1 MAVTFFPFNS
11 IVVGG
16 VADRPANAENLA
28 AYLAGF
34 FSNGVLMQQDTS
46 LQVSVSSGMNVQIH
60 AGVGNIN
67 GKTILNTAAEIVPIE
82 AASLTLD
89 RIDRVIFRLDEVN
102 RLMEFDVL
110 KGTAASS
117 PTAPALT
124 QGADIYEMCLAEV
137 RVPAGAS
144 EIIASYITDK
154 RADSALCG
162 YSSIPGHMQDIAYGG
177 TGANTAAGALANLGM
192 ADSGW
197 VDATLS
203 SRFSRYATDTPCQY
217 RKIGKH
223 VQIRGVVKPTA
234 TIAGSATDYPIF
246 TLPEGYRPS
255 VSVYSVCQGSGK
267 NTWLL
272 RVYTDGT
279 VNFSRYGTTSNAEA
293 GTSTWLP
300 FDVGFLID

>member
-82 AASLTLD
+82 AASLSLD

-144 EIIASYITDK
+144 SIIASYITDT

-177 TGANTAAGALANLGM
+177 TGANTAAGALANLGIDPIK
-192 ADSGW
+192 AGDTVSLAWNG
-197 VDATLS
+197 ATYLTSSSKTISLS
-203 SRFSRYATDTPCQY
+203 IPLRR
-217 RKIGKH
+217 
-223 VQIRGVVKPTA
+223 
-234 TIAGSATDYPIF
+234 PI
-246 TLPEGYRPS
+246 LAES
-255 VSVYSVCQGSGK
+255 VAC
-267 NTWLL
+267 
-272 RVYTDGT
+272 
-279 VNFSRYGTTSNAEA
+279 TSNSVTTRQA
-293 GTSTWLP
+293 GNYTHGSSGTAGVSWTVDSCEIREHGIHVSLTRTTTTNAVNNDTIGVNASLT
-300 FDVGFLID
+300 FKFS

>member
-1 MAVTFFPFNS
+1 MAVTYFPFNS
-11 IVVGG
+11 IVVDG
-16 VADRPANAENLA
+16 VPDRPANAENLA

-34 FSNGVLMQQDTS
+34 FSPGVLMQQDTS

-154 RADSALCG
+154 RADSTLCG
-162 YSSIPGHMQDIAYGG
+162 YSSIPAHMHDLSKLGIADYVIEE
-177 TGANTAAGALANLGM
+177 GASTETN
-192 ADSGW
+192 S
-197 VDATLS
+197 
-203 SRFSRYATDTPCQY
+203 YY
-217 RKIGKH
+217 RKRASGIAEYWHRFNPGSMTIGTA
-223 VQIRGVVKPTA
+223 RGSFYTGNYFKTSFHS
-234 TIAGSATDYPIF
+234 GLFTDVPQV
-246 TLPEGYRPS
+246 EH
-255 VSVYSVCQGSGK
+255 SVYLATSAYVIGTQVNSVTK
-267 NTWLL
+267 DAVEL
-272 RVYTDGT
+272 RVWASGSIAATNGYMI
-279 VNFSRYGTTSNAEA
+279 SIYA
-293 GTSTWLP
+293 
-300 FDVGFLID
+300 VGKWK